1 MKVYIGT
8 TESSVL
14 ITAHLIP
21 LGLAKPP
28 LEKLAPVIM
37 NKPPKIQTPA
47 IKDGPIRFVR
57 GFLSSHLQKKN
68 VARKVNGQ
76 TALTA
81 HTSRSVKL

>member
-8 TESSVL
+8 MESSVL

-28 LEKLAPVIM
+28 LEKLAPAII

-47 IKDGPIRFVR
+47 IKDGPIRLVR
-57 GFLSSHLQKKN
+57 IFLSSRLQRKN
-68 VARKVNGQ
+68 VVR
-76 TALTA
+76 
-81 HTSRSVKL
+81 